1 MTRMSGLRNKVKVF
15 GEVFCQGLSF
25 YLAAILVGGCHLAKD
40 PALSEKLNLKT
51 FNLVSYTSTVATVNV
66 MGSLPKSGTSDLN
79 LIKFYK
85 AADCSGDI
93 LGQGLQK
100 EFSNSGIQIQLPAA
114 GNTKIYLS
122 TNTLSACLYLGEYSF
137 APGRPAPP
145 SFVNVVPNS
154 PSRAS
159 SNPALFGSAL
169 LNSTVSFYSDTA
181 CLNQVGSGPVSDFS
195 TVGLVVSLN
204 ANSTTTLYGQA
215 VDALGVKSICQLMTE
230 YRHTNTGPVA
240 PVFAASI
247 PASPS
252 NRSATPFIK
261 GTVSND
267 SVIVF
272 LYKDAGCSSLL
283 GTDTVDVFSS
293 VGIQVT
299 VEENKPTAIYAK
311 AIDSSGSPS
320 ICSFLV
326 NYSYDN
332 VQPLAPTYLAAD
344 PVTPTRLTIYPRIS
358 GYASNDTVTVK
369 FFNSPTCMIPIGMGS
384 KLEFEGSGI
393 LVSVGSNTTTAVYAE
408 GFDAAGNASACTHF
422 VDYFNNTIPPDPPV
436 FGTTNPVSDNNKSS
450 TPLISGNASESTIN
464 LKFYSDSLCT
474 NLIGSG
480 SAAEYN
486 GDGILL
492 NTPAVPGTINTTAIY
507 AEAIDA
513 EGNISYCAS
522 LTSYSYSTAKAP
534 SPSFLQTIPL
544 SPSRAVTKPYVLG
557 TSSQTISLIQLFS
570 DSFCANLIGSANR
583 SAFSSQGVQV
593 TLNANSI
600 TNIYAVSTDKYGNNS
615 DCVYF
620 TNYIHDNKAPLSP
633 SFISSNPISPNNKSV
648 TPLIIGS
655 LVTYDLGK
663 PLPTSTVNFYDSML
677 CLNKI
682 GTGTPA
688 DFISAGIE
696 VSTYANAITNIFGQA
711 ADAAGNTSSCT
722 QMLDYTVSTNPPGI
736 PIFSAITPQ
745 SPSYVSKTVIG
756 GSIGRHQDIVGLA
769 NVSFYRDALCN
780 DAITSGPE
788 NQFTSSGLQLVV
800 DDNATTTIY
809 AQTGD
814 IVGNLSA
821 CVHLTDYL
829 HSNVA
834 PTSLQAVQNLDGSI
848 DLSWLPDMVAN
859 PSPRYIVKRAVK
871 SGGPYSV
878 IAWENIGTNFTDF
891 AVANNK
897 KYYYT
902 VAATNNTG
910 FSLDSAETSIQVNSP
925 NSQQAISLTSDPGAN
940 VVFLQWQG
948 FSPNL
953 FYKVLRANQAGGPY
967 TEITAPLGSTT
978 YYDKTVSNNQSY
990 YYVVVAMNPSG
1001 ESVYS
1006 NETSVTVR
1014 DAPSAPINLKGVN
1027 LLSNPSCGGMPGVDL
1042 TWVAPSYYTTFM
1054 LKMGAP
1060 GSESDLNP
1068 PGPVTGNSYTHCHA
1082 VSDSTSTSTSFVVQ
1096 AVWGPSAI
1104 VEVRSGPSNNYY
1116 WFRADGPTLTID
1128 PGNNE
1133 IYVKWIANTY
1143 ATSYQVW
1150 RSTIPGWPSNNYTL
1164 LDASFSGTNF
1174 YDANV
1179 INGTAYYY
1187 TVIAN
1192 YANDEDAVSTN
1203 SLEASGMPAP
1213 SLGNPSNLK
1222 ITQDL
1227 TSKSPSLQWSAPA
1240 SYNGFNVYRATS
1252 AAGPFSFLN
1261 YTTATSFVDLLSSG
1275 GNYYYYIKST
1285 WGGYESIASN
1295 IVSYRYASTDL
1306 LKVTPTATSLDLTWN
1321 AVSGANS
1328 YKVWRGTKM
1337 GGPYTNIASSVSA
1350 LIYSNTK
1357 TIPSASPAVSGVGYY
1372 YVIQPGFADGTV
1384 GQYSAEVSAMLT
1396 DSNVPSG
1403 LTVTWTTTGSIN
1415 LAWSNVV
1422 GTSTTYSVY
1431 RSSAAGG
1438 TYTSIKNGSRDN
1450 FYSDSTVNSNTTYYY
1465 KVSATVSGFNSS
1477 QSNYIAASAV
1487 MAPNSPGVS
1496 PGNSQVAVTWIGVI
1510 GASSYNILR
1519 SNDNINFSTIQTGAT
1534 GGSYTDSSVTN
1545 GSIYFYKIQV
1555 IYVLGNFLNSP
1566 ASMGVTP
1573 GVTPLVPQG
1582 ISVTGNP
1589 DSMSVNLSWGS
1600 VSGASNYNVY
1610 LSTTSGGPWGI
1621 PALMTSGTNG
1631 NVISSLTPDT
1641 VYYASVSAVN
1651 GELESDKSAQV
1662 VFIPSATPPAP
1673 AVEMGTS
1680 TTIKISWS
1688 AVSGAATYDL
1698 YRSTDADNFTPLVTG
1713 LTGTSYM
1720 DSSIVGTELYLYRF
1734 LPRTAA
1740 GIQIVKSL
1748 SSQNIQP
1755 GNHPE
1760 SPANLN
1766 LVALN
1771 SSSIALSWV
1780 PVSNSASYKVYR
1792 GSVSGG
1798 VYTLLS
1804 TISSTQNIYLD
1815 STVLAG
1821 NNYYYVV
1828 TALNTE
1834 LVESGFSNEVG
1845 VKLNGLTPSL
1855 AATISGNNIDLNWSA
1870 VSGATGYNIQ
1880 RAVQSGGPYGSLGV
1894 VGNVS
1899 TFLDSNVKNGVVYY
1913 YVAHAIFADG
1923 SASVSSNE
1931 VSITGVRTMNLE
1943 VPIELTDQALSSEA
1957 SPILF
1962 EKTMTSLDREAYD
1975 GTVTYSFEVVAINKD
1990 NVNSAVDLVDSSGA
2004 SVGQIAVPAGT
2015 MLPTRINASFSPTA
2029 LYEDYRLKLSATSG
2043 SSQLQVL
2050 SARMLIK
2057 QTGATKTKI
2066 YIPLLSSNK
2075 VPNSGDSSSPTETIT
2090 GTNYT
2095 VLSKATV
2102 FQRDLSHLSKINQF
2116 NPWELEALVSTAGP
2130 TGLIGLFNVNQ
2141 QAVIETSEAQFSDIN
2156 IQMVN
2161 SPFNDGVNN
2170 FASPTNDLNQYQLAM
2185 RCYDKCGVG
2194 AVNVYKAGLWISLTD
2209 LQQVEL
2215 IYRNS
2220 LGTETV
2226 NSLTELDGQ
2235 RTKIDLTKFSNPIVN
2250 FRATAVMNSGSSA
2263 DIQLMSDGTSDSGS
2277 NGLVAVSGSKLNFFG
2292 FGTQVLQTTV
2302 PLSIQTGDRFLT
2314 EVNPTG
2320 GDVQLLESALIIRS
2334 SP

>member
-1 MTRMSGLRNKVKVF
+1 MTRMVGLQNKAKFF
-15 GEVFCQGLSF
+15 GKGFCQGFAL
-25 YLAAILVGGCHLAKD
+25 YLAAFLVSGCHLTKD
-40 PALSEKLNLKT
+40 PAAIEKLNLKT

-66 MGSLPKSGTSDLN
+66 MGSLPKSGTTDLN

-85 AADCSGDI
+85 VADCSGDS

-100 EFSNSGIQIQLPAA
+100 DFVNSGIQIQLPAA

-122 TNTLSACLYLGEYSF
+122 TNTLQDCFYLGEYSF
-137 APGRPAPP
+137 SPGQPAPP
-145 SFVNVVPNS
+145 VFNNVIPNS
-154 PSRAS
+154 PSRTS
-159 SNPALFGSAL
+159 SHPALFGSAL
-169 LNSTVSFYSDTA
+169 LNSIVNFYSDA
-181 CLNQVGSGPVSDFS
+181 VCSKLVGSGPVSDFS
-195 TVGLVVSLN
+195 TVGIGVSLN
-204 ANSTTTLYGQA
+204 ANTTTTLYGQT
-215 VDALGVKSICQLMTE
+215 VDALGAKSICQQMTE
-230 YRHTNTGPVA
+230 YRHSNMGPVA

-261 GTVSND
+261 GTNSND
-267 SVIVF
+267 SVSVF
-272 LYKDAGCSSLL
+272 LYKDAACSSLL
-283 GTDTVDVFSS
+283 GTDTVDVFSTA
-293 VGIQVT
+293 GIQVT
-299 VEENKPTAIYAK
+299 IEENNPTAIYAK
-311 AIDSSGSPS
+311 ALDSSGNPS
-320 ICSFLV
+320 ICNFLV

-332 VQPLAPTYLAAD
+332 ILPAAPTYLAAD

-393 LVSVGSNTTTAVYAE
+393 LVSVGLNTTTPVYAQD
-408 GFDAAGNASACTHF
+408 FDAAGNASACTHF
-422 VDYFNNTIPPDPPV
+422 VDYLNNTIPPEPPV
-436 FGTTNPVSDNNKSS
+436 FGTTDPISDNNKSS
-450 TPLISGNASESTIN
+450 TPLISGNASETTIN

-474 NLIGSG
+474 TLIGSG

-486 GDGILL
+486 GNGIRL

-522 LTSYSYSTAKAP
+522 LTSYSYSTAKAL

-557 TSSQTISLIQLFS
+557 TSSNTISLIQLYS
-570 DSFCANLIGSANR
+570 DSFCTHLIGSANR
-583 SAFSSQGVQV
+583 SVFSSQGVQV
-593 TLNANSI
+593 TLSANST
-600 TNIYAVSTDKYGNNS
+600 TNIYAISTDKYGNNS

-633 SFISSNPISPNNKSV
+633 SFISSNPTSPNNKSM
-648 TPLIIGS
+648 TPLINGS
-655 LVTYDLGK
+655 LVIHDIGK

-696 VSTYANAITNIFGQA
+696 VSTYANAITNIFAQA
-711 ADAAGNTSSCT
+711 ADAAGNTSPCT
-722 QMLDYTVSTNPPGI
+722 QMLDYTVSTNPPGV
-736 PIFSAITPQ
+736 PIFSEITPQ
-745 SPSYVSKTVIG
+745 SPSYVTKTVIS
-756 GSIGRHQDIVGLA
+756 GSIGRHQDIVGLT
-769 NVSFYRDALCN
+769 NVSFYRDALCS
-780 DAITSGPE
+780 DAITSGPVI
-788 NQFTSSGLQLVV
+788 QFTSSGLPLVA
-800 DDNATTTIY
+800 DDNAITTIY

-821 CVHLTDYL
+821 CVQLTDYL

-834 PTSLQAVQNLDGSI
+834 PESLQAVQNLDGSI
-848 DLSWLPDMVAN
+848 DLSWLPDMVAS
-859 PSPRYIVKRAVK
+859 PSPRYIIKRAVK
-871 SGGPYSV
+871 HGGPYSV

-891 AVANNK
+891 AVVNNK

-925 NSQQAISLTSDPGAN
+925 NSQQAILLTSEPGAN
-940 VVFLQWQG
+940 VVYLQWQG
-948 FSPNL
+948 FSPDL

-967 TEITAPLGSTT
+967 TEITAPLSSIT
-978 YYDKTVSNNQSY
+978 YYDKTVNNNQSY
-990 YYVVVAMNPSG
+990 YYVVVAINPSG

-1006 NETSVTVR
+1006 NETSVTVL
-1014 DAPSAPINLKGVN
+1014 DVPPAPINLKGVN
-1027 LLSNPSCGGMPGVDL
+1027 LLSNPSCGGAPGVDL
-1042 TWVAPSYYTTFM
+1042 TWVAPSYHTKFM
-1054 LKMGAP
+1054 VKMGLVGA
-1060 GSESDLNP
+1060 ERDYNT
-1068 PGPVTGNSYTHCHA
+1068 VNGNSYSYCH
-1082 VSDSTSTSTSFVVQ
+1082 SLNDSNTISTSIVVQ
-1096 AVWGPSAI
+1096 TIWGPSAS
-1104 VEVRSGPSNNYY
+1104 VEVRSGSSNNYR
-1116 WFRADGPTLTID
+1116 WVAADGPTLTID

-1133 IYVKWIANTY
+1133 IYVKWIANTS

-1150 RSTIPGWPSNNYTL
+1150 RSTIPGWPSSHYTL
-1164 LDASFSGTNF
+1164 LDASFSGTNY
-1174 YDANV
+1174 YDSTV

-1187 TVIAN
+1187 VVIAN
-1192 YANDEDAVSTN
+1192 YANSGDGVSTN
-1203 SLEASGMPAP
+1203 SLEASGIPAP

-1227 TSKSPSLQWSAPA
+1227 ISNSPALNWSAP
-1240 SYNGFNVYRATS
+1240 SYYNGFNIYRATA
-1252 AAGPFSFLN
+1252 AAGPFSFIK
-1261 YTTATSFVDLLSSG
+1261 YTTTTSFIDSLSTV

-1285 WGGYESIASN
+1285 WGVYESIASN
-1295 IVSYRYASTDL
+1295 VVSYRYAATDL
-1306 LKVTPTATSLDLTWN
+1306 LTVTPTATSINLTWN
-1321 AVSGANS
+1321 AVSGASS
-1328 YKVWRGTKM
+1328 YKIWRGTTM

-1350 LIYSNTK
+1350 LTYSNSK

-1372 YVIQPGFADGTV
+1372 YVVQPVFADGTV

-1396 DSNVPSG
+1396 DSIVPSG
-1403 LTVTWTTTGSIN
+1403 LTVTSTTTGSIN
-1415 LAWSNVV
+1415 LAWSNVL
-1422 GTSTTYSVY
+1422 SASSYSVY
-1431 RSSAAGG
+1431 RSSTAGG
-1438 TYTSIKNGSRDN
+1438 TYTTIKTGSKYN
-1450 FYSDSTVNSNTTYYY
+1450 FYSDSTVTSNTTYYY
-1465 KVSATVSGFNSS
+1465 KVNATVSGVISS
-1477 QSNYIAASAV
+1477 QSNYIAAAAVSAPS
-1487 MAPNSPGVS
+1487 APQAKS
-1496 PGNSQVAVTWIGVI
+1496 GNSKVDVTWTGVI
-1510 GASSYNILR
+1510 GASSYNVLR
-1519 SNDNINFSTIQTGAT
+1519 STDNLTFTNIQSGAT
-1534 GGSYTDSSVTN
+1534 GGAFTDTTVIN

-1555 IYVLGNFLNSP
+1555 VYTLGTLNSP
-1566 ASMGVTP
+1566 ASGGVTP
-1573 GVTPLVPQG
+1573 GVTPLIPQG
-1582 ISVTGNP
+1582 IYVIENP
-1589 DSMSVNLSWGS
+1589 NATSVNLAWGT
-1600 VSGASNYNVY
+1600 VSGASSYNVY
-1610 LSTTSGGPWGI
+1610 LSTTSGGPWGTA
-1621 PALMTSGTNG
+1621 ALSTSGTSG
-1631 NVISSLTPDT
+1631 NVINSLTPDT
-1641 VYYASVSAVN
+1641 VYYVTVSAVN
-1651 GELESDKSAQV
+1651 GSNESGKSAEA
-1662 VFIPSATPPAP
+1662 VFIPSAAPPAP
-1673 AVEMGTS
+1673 TVKMESS
-1680 TTIKISWS
+1680 TKIKISWLP
-1688 AVSGAATYDL
+1688 VSGAATYDL
-1698 YRSTDADNFTPLVTG
+1698 YRSTDADNFTPVATG

-1720 DSSIVGTELYLYRF
+1720 DSSFVGTELYLYRF

-1740 GIQIVKSL
+1740 GIAIVQSL
-1748 SSQNIQP
+1748 ASQNIKP
-1755 GNHPE
+1755 GVVPDA
-1760 SPANLN
+1760 PLN
-1766 LVALN
+1766 LKLQALN
-1771 SSSIALSWV
+1771 SGSVALSWV
-1780 PVSNSASYKVYR
+1780 LVSNSSFYNIYR
-1792 GSVSGG
+1792 GSTAGG
-1798 VYTLLS
+1798 AYTLQS

-1815 STVLAG
+1815 STVTAG

-1828 TALNTE
+1828 TALNSD
-1834 LVESGFSNEVG
+1834 LVESSNSNEVG

-1855 AATISGNNIDLNWSA
+1855 AATISGNNVSLNWTA
-1870 VSGATGYNIQ
+1870 VPGANGYNIQ

-1894 VGNVS
+1894 VGNVT

-1931 VSITGVRTMNLE
+1931 VSIAGVRTMNLE

-2004 SVGQIAVPAGT
+2004 SVGQIVIPAGT
-2015 MLPTRINASFSPTA
+2015 ILPTRINSSFIPTA
-2029 LYEDYRLKLSATSG
+2029 LYEDYRLKLSATSNSG
-2043 SSQLQVL
+2043 QFQVL
-2050 SARMLIK
+2050 SARMLVK
-2057 QTGATKTKI
+2057 QVGASKTKI

-2075 VPNSGDSSSPTETIT
+2075 APNSGDSNTPTETIT

-2095 VLSKATV
+2095 VLSTGTI

-2130 TGLIGLFNVNQ
+2130 TGLIGLYNVNK

-2215 IYRNS
+2215 ILRTS
-2220 LGTETV
+2220 LGTETIS
-2226 NSLTELDGQ
+2226 SLTELDGQ
-2235 RTKIDLTKFSNPIVN
+2235 RTKLDLTKYSNPVVN
-2250 FRATAVMNSGSSA
+2250 FRATAMINSGGSA
-2263 DIQLMSDGTSDSGS
+2263 DIQLMSDGAADSGS

-2320 GDVQLLESALIIRS
+2320 GEVQLLESALVIRS